1 MAQDLFPPASPSGG
15 LTDAELRASDV
26 PVSLAS
32 APLPLGAATDTVV
45 GTLLTAGTDISGASM
60 PSGGSGGMGW
70 LSAIWKAFTDRI
82 PASLVS
88 GRLDVNVGNTPAVTF
103 SGDVTVVGKAAEN
116 AAASGNPLLL
126 GARYSFTTPT
136 AVDHGDAVPLWCDS
150 TGQLHV
156 AVMNVPA
163 VTVSGIPAVAAR
175 GADAH
180 DAGASANPVL
190 LAGYASAS
198 APSAVS
204 ADGDVVRLWSDR
216 NGRLQ
221 VGDGGGS
228 LTVDNGG
235 TFAVQAD
242 TELPTAAA
250 LSDATA
256 NPTAPMVGSAGMYWD
271 GSQWVREQGKETGTL
286 LASAAYTA
294 TQSGSGSP
302 VVSRTAKGVIVYV
315 YVSAVGTGTL
325 TLNLC
330 EVDPVFGQGLV
341 VAAATV
347 TASIGAYR
355 ASWYPGASG
364 TGLGVILTASHP
376 LARSWY
382 IVLSKSD
389 SSSWTFGASYTLV
402 P

>member
-1 MAQDLFPPASPSGG
+1 MAQDLFPPASSSGG

-103 SGDVTVVGKAAEN
+103 SGDVTVVGKAAHD
-116 AAASGNPLLL
+116 AAASGNPVLI
-126 GARYSFTTPT
+126 GGRYASVAPSV
-136 AVDHGDAVPLWCDS
+136 ADGDAATILTDAAGRVYV
-150 TGQLHV
+150 TG
-156 AVMNVPA
+156 
-163 VTVSGIPAVAAR
+163 TVLSSPIGTHDV
-175 GADAH
+175 GGLVAH
-180 DAGASANPVL
+180 DAAYSGNPLPLGA
-190 LAGYASAS
+190 YASAS
-198 APSAVS
+198 APTAVT
-204 ADGDVVRLWSDR
+204 ADGDMTRLWCDR

-221 VGDGGGS
+221 VG
-228 LTVDNGG
+228 
-235 TFAVQAD
+235 AD
-242 TELPTAAA
+242 TELPAAA
-250 LSDATA
+250 SLADGAS
-256 NPTAPMVGSAGMYWD
+256 NPNAPTVGSAGSLWNGTTWD
-271 GSQWVREQGKETGTL
+271 RAQGKETGTL

-294 TQSGSGSP
+294 TQSGSASP
-302 VVSRTAKGVIVYV
+302 IVSRTARGVIVYV

-341 VAAATV
+341 VAAGAV

-355 ASWYPGASG
+355 ASWHPGASG

-389 SSSWTFGASYTLV
+389 ASSWTFGASYTLV